1 MSVVRRRRVGI
12 WGTVAVALV
21 TAATAGGRAAV
32 AGESGDEVRVRLELA
47 DGGSAEGVLRAIT
60 VDAIGIEAA
69 AGRRDVPLAEVRRLV
84 RLEPP
89 PPVRGRVR
97 VELVDGTG
105 IDGDDFTWGGDT
117 AAVSRPPALIELPG
131 GRVRRVEFRAADDRG
146 GAAPAWLAAVPD
158 VPTEDLA
165 VVAKGDAHEV
175 VECAITAVSA
185 ETVTVVLDGET
196 IPVKRG
202 RVVGLVWARPQVAAT
217 GARVALVGGGLVAS
231 SVELAGRDL
240 AIDGGVRVPVGLLE
254 SIDFAAGRTVPL
266 GDLKPERVE
275 TEPFVGGLARVEGVA
290 AFFAPR
296 FEPPAA
302 GATAP
307 TLIVRPRTRAA
318 WPVPA
323 GARRFRA
330 VAVRADGAR
339 THAAVRVA
347 VRADDRAAR
356 EVVLDAASANG
367 VPLDVD
373 VAAAN
378 RLELL
383 VDFAG
388 DDAGCAVRFEQP
400 VFER

>member
-1 MSVVRRRRVGI
+1 MSVVRRLRVGI
-12 WGTVAVALV
+12 WGTVAVALL
-21 TAATAGGRAAV
+21 TWATAGCRAAV
-32 AGESGDEVRVRLELA
+32 ADGSGEVVRVRLELA
-47 DGGSAEGVLRAIT
+47 DGGTAEGILRAIGAES
-60 VDAIGIEAA
+60 VGIEAA
-69 AGRRDVPLAEVRRLV
+69 AGPRSVPLAEVRRLV

-89 PPVRGRVR
+89 SPARGRVR

-105 IDGDDFTWGGDT
+105 IEGDDFTWSGDS
-117 AAVSRPPALIELPG
+117 AAVSRPPAVIDLPI
-131 GRVRRVEFRAADDRG
+131 GRVRRVEFRPADDRAG
-146 GAAPAWLAAVPD
+146 DAPAWLAAVPE
-158 VPTEDLA
+158 VPTDDLV
-165 VVAKGDAHEV
+165 VVAKGDTHEV
-175 VECAITAVSA
+175 VECAMAAVSA

-202 RVVGLVWARPQVAAT
+202 RVVGLVWARPQAAVT
-217 GARVALVGGGLVAS
+217 GARIALVGGDLVAS
-231 SVELAGRDL
+231 SVEFTGDDL

-266 GDLKPERVE
+266 CDLKPERVE

-296 FEPPAA
+296 FGPAA
-302 GATAP
+302 AGTTARP
-307 TLIVRPRTRAA
+307 LVVRPRTRAT
-318 WPVPA
+318 WPVPP

-339 THAAVRVA
+339 TQAAVRVA
-347 VRADDRAAR
+347 VRADDRPPR
-356 EVVLDAASANG
+356 EAVLDAASAGG

-378 RLELL
+378 RLELV
-383 VDFAG
+383 VDFSG
-388 DDAGCAVRFEQP
+388 GDAGCAVRFEQP

>member
-60 VDAIGIEAA
+60 ADAIGIEAA

-175 VECAITAVSA
+175 VECAITA
-185 ETVTVVLDGET
+185 
-196 IPVKRG
+196 P
-202 RVVGLVWARPQVAAT
+202 
-217 GARVALVGGGLVAS
+217 
-231 SVELAGRDL
+231 
-240 AIDGGVRVPVGLLE
+240 
-254 SIDFAAGRTVPL
+254 
-266 GDLKPERVE
+266 
-275 TEPFVGGLARVEGVA
+275 
-290 AFFAPR
+290 PR
-296 FEPPAA
+296 
-302 GATAP
+302 
-307 TLIVRPRTRAA
+307 RA
-318 WPVPA
+318 W
-323 GARRFRA
+323 
-330 VAVRADGAR
+330 
-339 THAAVRVA
+339 
-347 VRADDRAAR
+347 
-356 EVVLDAASANG
+356 
-367 VPLDVD
+367 
-373 VAAAN
+373 
-378 RLELL
+378 
-383 VDFAG
+383 
-388 DDAGCAVRFEQP
+388 
-400 VFER
+400 

>member
-1 MSVVRRRRVGI
+1 
-12 WGTVAVALV
+12 
-21 TAATAGGRAAV
+21 
-32 AGESGDEVRVRLELA
+32 VRLELA
-47 DGGSAEGVLRAIT
+47 DGGPAEGILRAIGAES
-60 VDAIGIEAA
+60 VGIEAA
-69 AGRRDVPLAEVRRLV
+69 AGPRSVPLVEVRRLV

-89 PPVRGRVR
+89 SPARGRVR

-105 IDGDDFTWGGDT
+105 IEGNDFTWSGDS
-117 AAVSRPPALIELPG
+117 AAVSRPPAVIDLPI
-131 GRVRRVEFRAADDRG
+131 GRVRRVEFRPADDR
-146 GAAPAWLAAVPD
+146 AFDAPAWLAAVPD
-158 VPTEDLA
+158 LPTDDLV
-165 VVAKGDAHEV
+165 VVAKGDTHEV
-175 VECAITAVSA
+175 VECAMVAVSA

-202 RVVGLVWARPQVAAT
+202 RVVGLVWARPQAAVT
-217 GARVALVGGGLVAS
+217 GARVALVGGDLVAS
-231 SVELAGRDL
+231 SVEFTGDDL
-240 AIDGGVRVPVGLLE
+240 AIDGGVHVPVGLLE

-296 FEPPAA
+296 FGPPAA
-302 GATAP
+302 GTTARP
-307 TLIVRPRTRAA
+307 LVVRPRTRAT
-318 WPVPA
+318 WPVPP

-339 THAAVRVA
+339 PQATVRVA
-347 VRADDRAAR
+347 VRADDRTPR
-356 EVVLDAASANG
+356 EAVLDAASAGG

-378 RLELL
+378 RLELV
-383 VDFAG
+383 VDFSG
-388 DDAGCAVRFEQP
+388 GDAGCAVRFEQP